1 MNAFRKLLLAPLVMG
16 VVAPLASQAQ
26 SLDMGSVNRYQDQQ
40 DIDRMRAIEAQM
52 GQVTSVSQF
61 SEMCNQQIGHIRHC
75 RTWLL
80 NMAA

>member
-61 SEMCNQQIGHIRHC
+61 SDVQPTDWAYQALSNLVTKYG
-75 RTWLL
+75 
-80 NMAA
+80 